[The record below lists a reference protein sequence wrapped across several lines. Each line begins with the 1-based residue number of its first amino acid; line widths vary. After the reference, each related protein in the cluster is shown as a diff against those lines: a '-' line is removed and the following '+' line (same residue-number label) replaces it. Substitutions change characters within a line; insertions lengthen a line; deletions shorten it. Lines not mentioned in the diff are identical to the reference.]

1 MRGVVRQLAPFIDS
15 RSAEVAAHYFSIILS
30 VTFRNR
36 YFPVS
41 LTVTFRDQRLER
53 GPTQHAR
60 PAFFSR
66 GCPRI
71 VDWQGRKADAIGIGP
86 VHSGWTVV
94 DGVYP
99 TVSRLNAAAMSALV

>member
-60 PAFFSR
+60 PAFFFEGVSPNRGLAGLKSR
-66 GCPRI
+66 CHRHRTRPLGGDCWGRGLSHRHP
-71 VDWQGRKADAIGIGP
+71 VD
-86 VHSGWTVV
+86 V
-94 DGVYP
+94 
-99 TVSRLNAAAMSALV
+99 